1 MIEQRKVITVL
12 IGGLVLCATIH
23 ADMMPAFR
31 QDSGGAQSLSVC
43 DRAVL
48 QHTGLPSPF
57 DGPGVTDLDSLS
69 VRFLPISSDDVGQ
82 TREAKPV
89 PVLTDG
95 QSSFSLC
102 LYALLGLGLCRS
114 APFVKKLHCGCIPEW
129 YHHGGPSQI
138 GHSFAISPDC
148 LRSAPEY
155 CFIQPECAS
164 GIEDSLP
171 QYRWGT
177 VISLWRKSH
186 FTPTALASRGP
197 PRVS

>member
-48 QHTGLPSPF
+48 QHTSSPSPF
-57 DGPGVTDLDSLS
+57 DGPGVADLDSLP
-69 VRFLPISSDDVGQ
+69 VTFLPISSDDGGQ

-89 PVLTDG
+89 PVLMDG
-95 QSSFSLC
+95 QNSFSLC

-114 APFVKKLHCGCIPEW
+114 APFAKKLHCGRIPEW
-129 YHHGGPSQI
+129 YQHGGSSQI
-138 GHSFAISPDC
+138 GRSFAISPDC
-148 LRSAPEY
+148 RCSAPEY
-155 CFIQPECAS
+155 CFLQPEGTS
-164 GIEDSLP
+164 ED
-171 QYRWGT
+171 
-177 VISLWRKSH
+177 
-186 FTPTALASRGP
+186 
-197 PRVS
+197 